1 MLKIQI
7 EIMAKFLAYLK
18 TIYQLRKF
26 RVRIVGLRIVR
37 KEAIT
42 VYEYFKVLSQHMS
55 GGN

>member
-1 MLKIQI
+1 MLKIQT
-7 EIMAKFLAYLK
+7 EIMAKFLAYLE

-26 RVRIVGLRIVR
+26 RVRIVGLRNVR

-42 VYEYFKVLSQHMS
+42 VYFKVLSQHMS